1 MVLPWEGT
9 YGFRS
14 RIIEMMALGLPII
27 TTEQAIDGM
36 NLSEVDGLLL
46 ARGDA
51 DYSSHI
57 LSLLNDYELNKEMGM
72 KGRIRVNTIYNKE
85 QSYDPL
91 VKIINRLNI
100 N

>member
-1 MVLPWEGT
+1 LTCFFKEAPSDERT
-9 YGFRS
+9 
-14 RIIEMMALGLPII
+14 
-27 TTEQAIDGM
+27 AIF
-36 NLSEVDGLLL
+36 LLTVSKSSVI
-46 ARGDA
+46 
-51 DYSSHI
+51 SSHI